1 MAALLALAFT
11 AFYAATTR
19 GRLAF
24 GDDLVY
30 YQVTE
35 SIVGRGAID
44 VPPRPPRRGPGQTV
58 PGAAGRFY
66 SKYGLGLSLVAIPAY
81 ALGRLADD
89 GRQRLA
95 VTFDESGRA
104 RSGIRIFVTGLTNA
118 VLGGLAVAAL
128 FWLALELGYG
138 IASAAAVAAAL
149 GGATFFAHYATTFLS
164 EPLSALLLTTAVT
177 AALRTA
183 ARLAAGEARA
193 ATWTTAIGA
202 AAAGLAIVTRVAHAP
217 AIAAIGLWLG
227 LRLLAP
233 PGSFRGRG
241 SRRLALRLLALWGCG
256 VAAGGVAIAAYNAVR
271 FGNPLE
277 TGYGRD
283 AVRFTTPLLDGLGGL
298 LVSPGRGVLW
308 YAPPLLLAIP
318 GWWLLARR
326 RPAAA
331 ALLATVCLAVLVV
344 SATFYMWWGGGSWGP
359 RFLVP
364 ILPLALVPAAELKL
378 RRAGFARW
386 LRPAAALV
394 LAAGVLVAVLPA
406 LVPIESHA
414 WRPTR
419 VEVRAQRHATER
431 RFWLLNAS
439 PLVSMAREA
448 PGAAARTARLLA
460 GSESLFRPGSA
471 ADGLP
476 DVAFA
481 TYRSAALLLWTRCW
495 LAVAGV
501 AGAATVWTLRRRARS
516 DRGRAASGEPAPAPP
531 LS

>member
-1 MAALLALAFT
+1 VAALLALAFT

-35 SIVGRGAID
+35 SIVERGAID

-58 PGAAGRFY
+58 PGAEGRY
-66 SKYGLGLSLVAIPAY
+66 YAKYGPGFSLVAIPVY

-89 GRQRLA
+89 GRQELA

-138 IASAAAVAAAL
+138 IAAAAAVAAAL

-164 EPLSALLLTTAVT
+164 DPLSALLLTTAVA

-183 ARLAAGEARA
+183 AQLAAGEARA
-193 ATWTTAIGA
+193 ATWAAAICA
-202 AAAGLAIVTRVAHAP
+202 AAAGFAIVTRVAHAV

-256 VAAGGVAIAAYNAVR
+256 VAAGGVAIAAYNVVR
-271 FGNPLE
+271 FGDPLE

-318 GWWLLARR
+318 GWWLVARR

-331 ALLATVCLAVLVV
+331 ALLATVCLAVLGV

-359 RFLVP
+359 RFLIP
-364 ILPLALVPAAELKL
+364 ILPLALVPAAELGL
-378 RRAGFARW
+378 RSARRAGWR
-386 LRPAAALV
+386 RSVSALV
-394 LAAGVLVAVLPA
+394 LAAGAWVAVLPA

-414 WRPTR
+414 TRPTPP
-419 VEVRAQRHATER
+419 EVRAQRHAPWR
-431 RFWLLNAS
+431 GFWRLDAA
-439 PLVSMAREA
+439 PLVAMAREA
-448 PGAAARTARLLA
+448 PGAAARTVRLLA
-460 GSESLFRPGSA
+460 GSEPLLGPGSA
-471 ADGLP
+471 DGGLP

-481 TYRSAALLLWTRCW
+481 TYRSAALLVWTRCW

-501 AGAATVWTLRRRARS
+501 AGAAAMWTLRRRA
-516 DRGRAASGEPAPAPP
+516 GEPALP